1 MSNWKKNEWKK
12 EMDALYEHTRK
23 NWAKTGLRVYALGVT
38 GKVHLGDKDAR
49 EEKKT
54 LDKPERTC

>member
-1 MSNWKKNEWKK
+1 

-38 GKVHLGDKDAR
+38 GKVRLGWIKMR
-49 EEKKT
+49 EKKE
-54 LDKPERTC
+54 KYA